1 MTTDRE
7 VRSIKGTEAAA
18 SRPLGLH
25 IYLYLL
31 IAILLL
37 CIATFIGVGLLV
49 VDQSDPRDW
58 MLYAMCAA
66 PVLFLAVLWLALR
79 RCSAPD
85 LSGFRGLLFITAYM
99 SIGVG
104 SYSVIV
110 AVPAVMIAILGCL
123 AITMVSMFRGD
134 PAYAPRQ
141 FRRLVLAYYRHR
153 MYQ

>member
-1 MTTDRE
+1 MTTETNANQAKKTD
-7 VRSIKGTEAAA
+7 AAA
-18 SRPLGLH
+18 SQPFGLH

-31 IAILLL
+31 VAILLL
-37 CIATFIGVGLLV
+37 SIAAFICVGLLV
-49 VDQSDPRDW
+49 VDPSGPRDW
-58 MLYAMCAA
+58 MLYAMCTA
-66 PVLFLAVLWLALR
+66 PAVFLAVLWLALK

-85 LSGFRGLLFITAYM
+85 LSGFRALLFITAYM

-123 AITMVSMFRGD
+123 AITMVSLFRGD

-141 FRRLVLAYYRHR
+141 LRRLVMVYHRYR